1 MQAAT
6 KFHRHHAGHRWVI
19 VCTIVAT
26 RKEWVIDG
34 APDRA
39 GAEERLE
46 RWAGRGAGEWG
57 GEYAFRLEEIKS

>member
-1 MQAAT
+1 
-6 KFHRHHAGHRWVI
+6 
-19 VCTIVAT
+19 
-26 RKEWVIDG
+26 VIDG

-57 GEYAFRLEEIKS
+57 GEYAFRLEEAKP